1 MMMRIWAWIILV
13 MMCVVPMVSLAQ
25 EVTPDFQVPVRA
37 AAADLSQRLG
47 MTFTDRTINW
57 TYRSGS
63 SGNCE
68 AGAPIDFTVTLYAVG
83 QAWVYRVSA
92 DGSRVV
98 LCNADVLVTL
108 TAIPSA
114 TLPLPVPS
122 PTPTALPTLPPPPPP
137 SPTVTVLPTALPV
150 LPTATP
156 PRGKQQGVLLGSFSL
171 PTATP
176 AP

>member
-1 MMMRIWAWIILV
+1 MAIMRAWAWILLLIG
-13 MMCVVPMVSLAQ
+13 CAVPLVSLAQ
-25 EVTPDFQVPVRA
+25 EATPDFQTPVRA

-68 AGAPIDFTVTLYAVG
+68 AGAPIDFTVTLYAEG

-92 DGSRVV
+92 DGSQVV
-98 LCNADVLVTL
+98 LCNPDALVTL

-114 TLPLPVPS
+114 APTLL
-122 PTPTALPTLPPPPPP
+122 PTATFWPTLPPPASPMVMP
-137 SPTVTVLPTALPV
+137 SPVPIQ
-150 LPTATP
+150 PTATP
-156 PRGKQQGVLLGSFSL
+156 TRGKQQGVLLGSFSL
-171 PTATP
+171 PTVTALP
-176 AP
+176 